1 MTTRG
6 QVGSDGYTR
15 PVNGKLRSQRILEL
29 VTHAGRVDVDSLMV
43 ELNVSPATVR
53 RALARLERQGLLKRD
68 RGGAYLSVPM
78 MFEPFLDDF
87 TFATQIQQMAAE
99 KARIGALAA
108 SLVKDGD
115 TIGIAPGTTATHV
128 ARFLQQR
135 SNLTIVTNAV
145 NVAMEL
151 SRKRD
156 FKIHLTGGLLSGD
169 WFAMVG
175 PRAIS
180 AMAEIKMDYCFFG
193 ANGVSADHGVSD
205 CHIEE
210 AAINRAMV
218 RHSRKRILV
227 ADHLKLGEVVQCLVC
242 PIQDVDV
249 IVTDKDAPKELL
261 APFDALDVEIL
272 LA

>member
-1 MTTRG
+1 MAAEDLAKR
-6 QVGSDGYTR
+6 SSYTR
-15 PVNGKLRSQRILEL
+15 AVAGELRTQRILDL
-29 VTHAGRVDVDSLMV
+29 LTHAGRVEVDGLVS
-43 ELNVSPATVR
+43 ELNASPATVR
-53 RALARLERQGLLKRD
+53 RELARLEQQGLIKRD
-68 RGGAYLSVPM
+68 RGGAYLSVPT
-78 MFEPFLDDF
+78 MFEPFLDDC
-87 TFATQIQQMAAE
+87 TFANQIKQMAAE

-115 TIGIAPGTTATHV
+115 TVGLAPGTTTTHV

-135 SNLTIVTNAV
+135 KNLTIVTNAV
-145 NVAMEL
+145 NIAMEL

-175 PRAIS
+175 PRALS

-193 ANGVSADHGVSD
+193 ANGVSAEHGVSNR
-205 CHIEE
+205 HIEE
-210 AAINRAMV
+210 AATNRAMI

-227 ADHLKLGEVVQCLVC
+227 ADHLKLGEVANCLVC
-242 PIQDVDV
+242 PIQDVGV
-249 IVTDKDAPKELL
+249 IVTDKGAPKELL
-261 APFDALDVEIL
+261 APFDSVDTQIL